1 LMIARIRFLCNEI
14 DKVEPLKPKGQKMF
28 EHGSTNLGW
37 RLSED
42 AVVWSIAGRGMLQFS
57 RKGLHRWSGRNRP
70 AASSFPVV
78 VDETAGKNSCVD
90 KESACRLAP
99 SLIDVAFF
107 TEAWWWWSSSS
118 WRLSLGEHWVGHR
131 PGQCPNWL
139 SDRCFDHSFGRP
151 LDHSFDQLPD
161 RPFPQP

>member
-1 LMIARIRFLCNEI
+1 MIARIRFLCNEI

-90 KESACRLAP
+90 KESGGFHAASRHPLSTPP
-99 SLIDVAFF
+99 SLL
-107 TEAWWWWSSSS
+107 
-118 WRLSLGEHWVGHR
+118 RRGG
-131 PGQCPNWL
+131 
-139 SDRCFDHSFGRP
+139 GR
-151 LDHSFDQLPD
+151 
-161 RPFPQP
+161 RRRRR